1 MEMASIPARFEEETI
16 IGNSETHD
24 NKPSGEKNSAVGANG
39 NSGEN
44 FGQIK
49 KEFSSQVWTKIAQ
62 SKFYPRLARKRGFEG
77 EPVVAFTLGNTG
89 DLLEA
94 SINSPSPYKMLD
106 KAALDA
112 VKSASP
118 YPPIPEVL
126 KMKTIRFKLPIS
138 FILEAP

>member
-1 MEMASIPARFEEETI
+1 MASIPSRFSEEPI
-16 IGNSETHD
+16 IGKNETHD
-24 NKPSGEKNSAVGANG
+24 NKPSGQNYPTGGNNG
-39 NSGEN
+39 NWADQIGK
-44 FGQIK
+44 IK
-49 KEFSSQVWTKIAQ
+49 KEFSSQVWTKIAE
-62 SKFYPRLARKRGFEG
+62 SKYYPRLARKRGFEG

-89 DLLEA
+89 KLLEV
-94 SINSPSPYKMLD
+94 SIKNSSHYKLLD
-106 KAALDA
+106 QAALDA